1 MGKKN
6 NAVAIGIVVA
16 VLLTLGAMFIA
27 SSAESSSVSVDRTMP
42 TVVHAEK
49 TFDVVLEIDIINE
62 ANPPKGLIINEYV
75 PVEWV
80 IEEDA
85 SPSYTSYDNTTGEI
99 NWVLFEKSGI
109 KDRDITYTVNIS
121 ESGGE
126 PKIFEVRG
134 VWFAA
139 NETDTIGG
147 DTEVLLVE
155 KADVIVE
162 RELPSTVSAGS
173 HLDVTL
179 NMGVNESNLPAG
191 VIITEIVPE
200 GWAVTSGEVK
210 WVFNG
215 LDVKDRTIEYT
226 VLVPLDAEGK
236 KSFEG
241 MWNITG
247 NSGMIAGD
255 SKITVEK
262 VPSFCFIATAAY
274 GTPLHEDINVLRDFR
289 DEHLM
294 TNPAGE
300 EFVRVYYATSP
311 PIAGVISE
319 NEWLR
324 TIVREGLVK
333 PLVYIVRVLD

>member
-6 NAVAIGIVVA
+6 NAVAVGIVVA

-27 SSAESSSVSVDRTMP
+27 SSAESSAVSVDRTMP
-42 TVVHAEK
+42 TVVYAE
-49 TFDVVLEIDIINE
+49 TSFDVVLEVDINE
-62 ANPPKGLIINEYV
+62 TNPPTGLIIKEYV
-75 PVEWV
+75 PEEW
-80 IEEDA
+80 IEGA
-85 SPSYTSYDNTTGEI
+85 SHSYSYNETIGAIEWLLYD
-99 NWVLFEKSGI
+99 KSGL
-109 KDRDITYTVNIS
+109 KDQNITYTLNIPAS
-121 ESGGE
+121 EGGI
-126 PKIFEVRG
+126 KVFNG
-134 VWFAA
+134 VWLTA
-139 NETDTIGG
+139 NETGIIGG
-147 DTEVLLVE
+147 DTEVLLIE
-155 KADVIVE
+155 EADVTVE
-162 RELPSTVSAGS
+162 RELSSTVSAGS

-179 NMGVNESNLPAG
+179 SMDVNESNKPTG

-200 GWAVTSGEVK
+200 GWTVTSGEVE

-215 LDVKDRTIEYT
+215 PDVKDRTIEYT
-226 VLVPLDAEGK
+226 VLVPPDAEGK
-236 KSFEG
+236 YPFRG
-241 MWNITG
+241 WWNITG
-247 NSGMIAGD
+247 DSGMIIGD
-255 SKITVEK
+255 FNITVT
-262 VPSFCFIATAAY
+262 PSFCFIATAAY